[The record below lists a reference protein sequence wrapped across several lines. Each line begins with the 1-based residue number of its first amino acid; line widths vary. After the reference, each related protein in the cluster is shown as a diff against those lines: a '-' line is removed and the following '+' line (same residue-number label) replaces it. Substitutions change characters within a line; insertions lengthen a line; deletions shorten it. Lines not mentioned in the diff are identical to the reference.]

1 MKVVSVVGARPQF
14 IKALP
19 VSNALRQADH
29 QEFMIHT
36 GQHYDYEM
44 RPLHNVSFCPISA
57 SVSNFNP
64 LPQDD
69 PQQRQPDISLARE
82 RLEWQPE
89 KRLKEGLKRTIGYFG
104 NNPNSWL

>member
-1 MKVVSVVGARPQF
+1 LTVY
-14 IKALP
+14 
-19 VSNALRQADH
+19 
-29 QEFMIHT
+29 EIHAISRVAGYTDLT
-36 GQHYDYEM
+36 GTFERL
-44 RPLHNVSFCPISA
+44 RPLHNVPFCPISA